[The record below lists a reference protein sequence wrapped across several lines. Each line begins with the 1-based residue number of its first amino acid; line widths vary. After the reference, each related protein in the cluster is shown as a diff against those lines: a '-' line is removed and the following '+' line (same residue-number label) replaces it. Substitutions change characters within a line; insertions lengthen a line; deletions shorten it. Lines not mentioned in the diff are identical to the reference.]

1 MTTVKKAIDQKEKNL
16 GLHGI
21 QITKIV
27 IIHGDRG
34 KKSKILLFYPI
45 LLLLKKLI
53 YD

>member
-21 QITKIV
+21 QITKIA

-34 KKSKILLFYPI
+34 KKGKILTTVLSYI
-45 LLLLKKLI
+45 IITK
-53 YD
+53 